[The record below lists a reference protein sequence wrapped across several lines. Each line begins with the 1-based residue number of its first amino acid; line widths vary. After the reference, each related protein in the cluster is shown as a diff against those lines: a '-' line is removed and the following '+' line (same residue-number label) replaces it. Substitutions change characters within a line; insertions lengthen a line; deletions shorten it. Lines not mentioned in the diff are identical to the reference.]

1 MRKGFNLWLMVL
13 LSCFML
19 FSLFGCGTDTALEEE
34 VEEVVEEV
42 EEAIEEVTEEEL
54 DIDAVV
60 TAAAQDYF
68 IAVAQ
73 DNNIIPAPDVK
84 EMLDANPESVF
95 ILDIRSAEDFEAG
108 HIPGAYH
115 SPWAEVGQI
124 MDRLPRNRPVVVACY
139 SGQTAGQTVG
149 WLRMAGFDNVKSL
162 ASGMTFG
169 WGPEGNDFPLE
180 GTGPNPVADL
190 PAVSSPAG
198 PEEEALWQIAQEMAA
213 EVASGNNIIPP
224 ADLNEALEANPN
236 AFYVL
241 DIRALDDYNEG
252 HIPGSDHSPWAEVG
266 NLLGELPTNRPIVV
280 ACYSGQTA
288 GQTVGVLRML
298 GYDALSLQFGIREG
312 WVARAELPLVT
323 E

>member
-1 MRKGFNLWLMVL
+1 MKRSISLLLVVFLIGVL
-13 LSCFML
+13 AFGLI
-19 FSLFGCGTDTALEEE
+19 GCGPGEQAAPVEEVEEELEE
-34 VEEVVEEV
+34 VIEEVVEE
-42 EEAIEEVTEEEL
+42 EL
-54 DIDAVV
+54 DVDAIVE
-60 TAAAQDYF
+60 TEAKAYF
-68 IAVAQ
+68 AAVAS
-73 DNNIIPAPDVK
+73 DNNIMQVADIK
-84 EMLDANPESVF
+84 EMLDGNPDSVF

-115 SPWAEVGQI
+115 SAWGSVGDI

-149 WLRMAGFDNVKSL
+149 WLRMAGFDNVKSM

-169 WGPEGNDFPLE
+169 WGPEGAGFPME
-180 GTGPNPVADL
+180 GTGPNPAADL
-190 PAVSSPAG
+190 PSASSPNNA
-198 PEEEALWQIAQEMAA
+198 EEEALWAIAQEMAA

-224 ADLNEALEANPN
+224 AELNEALEANPG

-252 HIPGSDHSPWAEVG
+252 HIPGSFHSPWAEVG

-298 GYDALSLQFGIREG
+298 GFDANSLQFGIREG